1 MKKKSILYHDKID
14 LFALLKVILDGKIK
28 IFIITFISFLIGVGY
43 SYQIPN
49 DYLISLTIS
58 KNNNSE
64 FQEKYDL
71 LNTLLNEEFS
81 NSKLAQTK
89 LAQISNNDTN
99 ELILNKFFN
108 ELQDREEFLLYLGD
122 IEKVKEKV
130 SKLPLEMQEKELY
143 KYRKLLNIAKGP
155 NIILNLKWDNIDEAK
170 NILKNMINLTL
181 INSKK
186 SIIDELYNRLEHE
199 KKLISIRNLK
209 RLTYLKEQRW
219 IAKELNISDNQIKF
233 FTSNTYYLMGYM
245 AIDKEIQLIENRD
258 YQNFKFIK
266 QEIDSLKK
274 ESNNLMNYNIHS
286 AKVAFLKNTKLILI
300 ISILLG
306 LIFGAFYVV
315 ISNAFKSKIVSKKS
329 ILFKY
334 F

>member
-1 MKKKSILYHDKID
+1 MKKKSILYHDEID

-64 FQEKYDL
+64 FQKKYDL

-81 NSKLAQTK
+81 YSK

-130 SKLPLEMQEKELY
+130 SNLPLEMQEKELY

-170 NILKNMINLTL
+170 NILKNTINLTL

-186 SIIDELYNRLEHE
+186 SIFDELYNRLEHE

-274 ESNNLMNYNIHS
+274 ESNNLMNYNINS

-315 ISNAFKSKIVSKKS
+315 ISNAFKSKIVSKK
-329 ILFKY
+329 KY
-334 F
+334 II